1 MFRGWKSVLCPALL
15 AVTVLAA
22 APAVAQSP
30 QRPQVLLD
38 TTYARPTGR
47 TWPVGAGGDLQA
59 ALNAAQPGDVIV
71 LQAGATYTGHFTL
84 PYKSGAGWIYIESSA
99 LASLPTAGT
108 RVDPGQASLMPKLV
122 SPDALPTIT
131 TAAAAH
137 HFRFVGVEITTA
149 WASTGAT
156 NYVVVYLEAPGGNTA
171 LGQVPTDLV
180 FDRTYIHGTPT
191 GNVRRALVLNSA
203 RTAVVDSYLADCHE
217 LGADSQALS
226 SWNGPGPFKIVNNY
240 LEGAG
245 ENLLFGGA
253 DPQIANLV
261 PADIEI
267 RQNHIVKP
275 LSWKVGHPSYAGLHW
290 VVKNL
295 LELKN
300 AQRVLIDGN
309 LLENNWAD
317 AQNGFAVLFTPRNQ
331 DGTAP
336 WSAVRDVTFTN
347 NIVRH
352 TGNGL
357 NMLGW
362 DDIQASQQLQRVL
375 IQNNLFTDVSTAWG
389 GDGRLFQV
397 LNNTAA
403 VTIAHNT
410 GLQTGNLITAS
421 YTTASIA
428 NTGFAFT
435 NNIAPHNLYGVFGD
449 YGIGLDLAAITV
461 YFPGAPFQG
470 NVVVG
475 GNAATFPPGN
485 FFPASLAGVG
495 FTDLAGGNYAL
506 AAGGPYVRAGTD
518 GKDVGVDFVALNA
531 AMSSGGGPPP
541 PPPPTLTVS
550 MTAPASGATV
560 ATTVTASASA
570 TGAIGVQFKLDGA
583 NLGAEVTGTSYAL
596 AWDTTTALNGTHT
609 LTAVAR
615 NAAGS
620 TATSAPVSVTVVN
633 TTPVGGAQNITWMSP
648 ANVTVTGNSLKKT
661 GGCDGCNDA
670 GAVSLQQIASGDGY
684 AEFTATDATTLRLA
698 GLTHAFTV
706 SNPSTIDFGIRLQT
720 GIAEVREAGVFRT
733 DTPFVAGDVF
743 RIAVQS
749 GVVRYSKNGA
759 LLYTSAVA
767 PTYPLFFAAAL
778 SNLNATIGNAVLA
791 VGSASP
797 PVTFTDG
804 TAPTWTISTKTVVV
818 KTVHV
823 TELRSAINAARARFG
838 LAAFNWT
845 DPTLTRGVTVVRSFH
860 FVELRTALTQ
870 AYQAAA
876 RTAPVFTDPTL
887 VRSVTIVKTIQLNEL
902 RTAVLAL

>member
-1 MFRGWKSVLCPALL
+1 
-15 AVTVLAA
+15 
-22 APAVAQSP
+22 
-30 QRPQVLLD
+30 
-38 TTYARPTGR
+38 
-47 TWPVGAGGDLQA
+47 
-59 ALNAAQPGDVIV
+59 
-71 LQAGATYTGHFTL
+71 
-84 PYKSGAGWIYIESSA
+84 
-99 LASLPTAGT
+99 
-108 RVDPGQASLMPKLV
+108 
-122 SPDALPTIT
+122 
-131 TAAAAH
+131 
-137 HFRFVGVEITTA
+137 
-149 WASTGAT
+149 
-156 NYVVVYLEAPGGNTA
+156 VVVYLEAPGGNTA

-531 AMSSGGGPPP
+531 AMSSGGGTPPP
-541 PPPPTLTVS
+541 PPPPLPSPPPPPPPAADTTPPRVS
-550 MTAPASGATV
+550 LTAPLAGASVAGAV
-560 ATTVTASASA
+560 TVTANASDNVRVA
-570 TGAIGVQFKLDGA
+570 GVQFKLDGA
-583 NLGAEVTGTSYAL
+583 NLGAEVTAAPYTVPWSAGTA
-596 AWDTTTALNGTHT
+596 ANGAHT

-615 NAAGS
+615 DAAGNTAVS
-620 TATSAPVSVTVVN
+620 VAVGVTVANTTSSPPGGTGGIPAPQTATWTSFV
-633 TTPVGGAQNITWMSP
+633 
-648 ANVTVTGNSLKKT
+648 NVTATGDSLKKT
-661 GGCDGCNDA
+661 SGCDGCYNA
-670 GAVSLQQIASGDGY
+670 GGASQQKLASGDGY
-684 AEFTATDATTLRLA
+684 AEFTASETTLLRVA

-706 SNPSTIDFGIRLQT
+706 SSPRSIDFGIRLQS
-720 GIAEVREAGVFRT
+720 GIAEVRENGVYRT
-733 DTPFVAGDVF
+733 DTRAVAGDVF

-749 GVVRYSKNGA
+749 GVVRYSKNGVVFYTSA
-759 LLYTSAVA
+759 LKPTYPLFFAVALANLNAAVSNVIVAGGSTAVVPGTPPAPIGGGTAPAVWINQVNASVAGSSLQKVSGCDGCNDAGAVSRQTLFSGNGYAEFTASETGALRVAGLTHAFTVSSPGSIDFGIRLQSGIAEVRENGVYRTDTRFVAGDVFRIAVASGVVRYSKNGVVFYTSAV
-767 PTYPLFFAAAL
+767 PPVYPLFFAAAL
-778 SNLNATIGNAVLA
+778 ANLNATITNAV
-791 VGSASP
+791 
-797 PVTFTDG
+797 
-804 TAPTWTISTKTVVV
+804 
-818 KTVHV
+818 
-823 TELRSAINAARARFG
+823 
-838 LAAFNWT
+838 
-845 DPTLTRGVTVVRSFH
+845 
-860 FVELRTALTQ
+860 
-870 AYQAAA
+870 AAA
-876 RTAPVFTDPTL
+876 GL
-887 VRSVTIVKTIQLNEL
+887 
-902 RTAVLAL
+902 